1 MLLYKIIWLGDIFA
15 MKTINQKG
23 ITILS
28 LIILVLI
35 VGAAIIYAPKI
46 YQYALDQN
54 VRAIVTS
61 NVQSVESEIRSE
73 LISIHPV
80 HIWNDIDGLIK
91 KLNFQNPVTR
101 EQQTKNGWDKPGD
114 VVVSFDGISTFRLD
128 GIGRDGSSLRLNIMI
143 QKSS

>member
-1 MLLYKIIWLGDIFA
+1 MLGL
-15 MKTINQKG
+15 NQKG
-23 ITILS
+23 MTILT

-35 VGAAIIYAPKI
+35 IGGAIIYAPKV

-54 VRAIVTS
+54 VRTIVTS

-73 LISIHPV
+73 LISKHPV

-91 KLNFQNPVTR
+91 RLNFQNPVSR
-101 EQQTKNGWDKPGD
+101 EQQTENGWDKPGD

-128 GIGRDGSSLRLNIMI
+128 GIGRDGNSLRLNIMI
-143 QKSS
+143 QKS